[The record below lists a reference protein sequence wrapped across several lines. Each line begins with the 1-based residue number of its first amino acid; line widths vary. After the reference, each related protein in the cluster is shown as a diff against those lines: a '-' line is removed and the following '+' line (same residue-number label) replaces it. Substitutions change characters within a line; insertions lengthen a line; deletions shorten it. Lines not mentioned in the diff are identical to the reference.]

1 MRILIATD
9 SFKDALPAAEV
20 CEAIAAGIRRV
31 VPQAAIEQ
39 LPLADGGEGTAE
51 ILTAHR
57 GGEMIEREVHDPL
70 LRPIKARYGWVA
82 EEALAFVDMAQAS
95 GLPLLETNERNPLK
109 TSTFGTGELVLDACR
124 RGARKIVLGIGGSA
138 TNDGGMGLAAALG
151 YRFLDQKGE
160 VLAPVGEQLEH
171 IKKIDDSHVRFDA
184 GPVKVEVI
192 TDVDNPLCGPRGA
205 TRVYAPQKGAT
216 PPMVEEL
223 ERGMRHF
230 GELLEN
236 YSGKSLMETAGAG
249 AAGGLGAGAVAF
261 MEAELVPGIEAV
273 MDLTRFSERLESV
286 DLIITGE
293 GRLDTQTLH
302 GKLIQG
308 ICRRAKAF
316 GLPVIALC
324 GSLEAEQEAL
334 AHMGLA
340 AAFSILP
347 GPMGLQEALRRT
359 PEFLSNTAAAL
370 TRVWTAASTHRTK
383 E

>member
-1 MRILIATD
+1 
-9 SFKDALPAAEV
+9 
-20 CEAIAAGIRRV
+20 
-31 VPQAAIEQ
+31 
-39 LPLADGGEGTAE
+39 
-51 ILTAHR
+51 
-57 GGEMIEREVHDPL
+57 
-70 LRPIKARYGWVA
+70 
-82 EEALAFVDMAQAS
+82 
-95 GLPLLETNERNPLK
+95 
-109 TSTFGTGELVLDACR
+109 
-124 RGARKIVLGIGGSA
+124 
-138 TNDGGMGLAAALG
+138 
-151 YRFLDQKGE
+151 
-160 VLAPVGEQLEH
+160 
-171 IKKIDDSHVRFDA
+171 
-184 GPVKVEVI
+184 
-192 TDVDNPLCGPRGA
+192 
-205 TRVYAPQKGAT
+205 
-216 PPMVEEL
+216 MVEEL

-347 GPMGLQEALRRT
+347 GPMGLEEALRRT